1 MIISCAERSSQIKFL
16 GNRAKPHTN
25 GANGTLANLDF
36 TNLKYSGASSS
47 GLPQTKGAT
56 DPIDFG
62 RFFEKNELFANELKF
77 IEKLIKAKC

>member
-36 TNLKYSGASSS
+36 TNLKYLGA
-47 GLPQTKGAT
+47 
-56 DPIDFG
+56 
-62 RFFEKNELFANELKF
+62 
-77 IEKLIKAKC
+77 